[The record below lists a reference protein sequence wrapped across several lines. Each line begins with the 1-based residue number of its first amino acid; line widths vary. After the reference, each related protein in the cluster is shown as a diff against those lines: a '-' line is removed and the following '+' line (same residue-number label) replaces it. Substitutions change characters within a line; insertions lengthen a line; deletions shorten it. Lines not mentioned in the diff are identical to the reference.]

1 MKLNHLVLNATVSG
15 VASEPENLTAAAY
28 LLSSIV
34 HQLEDQTV
42 EPAIS
47 QVAYSNVA
55 ACMNKNVYYIYCD
68 NVCIKLKIF
77 LSTASGFLDI
87 DQRQTE
93 TESSVS

>member
-1 MKLNHLVLNATVSG
+1 MKLNHVVLNATVSG
-15 VASEPENLTAAAY
+15 VANEPENLTAAAY

-34 HQLEDQTV
+34 HRLEDQTI

-47 QVAYSNVA
+47 QVAVA

-93 TESSVS
+93 TESTVS